1 MNSLNGVSLAR
12 TVDPEKYA
20 AKRRHILNSAA
31 VLFAERGYER
41 TTTDQLCAAARV
53 SPGSLYHYF
62 SGKKQLFIAVLTEDE
77 QDTAALL
84 QQVAVHPDPLE
95 GLLQFVV
102 HLAQPASAHPV
113 VPKLVL
119 EAVLQAHR
127 DEQIASELGRIDQQE
142 SAGLRML
149 LQRATEA
156 GAVDPGLDPE
166 QSTSWIA
173 ALINALYLQAALDP
187 DVDPE
192 QQSQYLI
199 RTVQAFLRT
208 PAAP

>member
-1 MNSLNGVSLAR
+1 MAR

-31 VLFAERGYER
+31 ILFAEQGYER
-41 TTTDQLCAAARV
+41 TTTDQLCAAAGI

-62 SGKKQLFIAVLTEDE
+62 RGKKKVFLAVLTDDE

-84 QQVAVHPDPLE
+84 QKVADHPDPLE
-95 GLLQFVV
+95 GLLEFVA

-142 SAGLRML
+142 SQGLRL
-149 LQRATEA
+149 LLERAMDA
-156 GAVDPGLDPE
+156 GAADPALVPD
-166 QSTSWIA
+166 QSASWIG
-173 ALINALYLQAALDP
+173 ALVNALYLPAALHPQLDAA
-187 DVDPE
+187 E
-192 QQSQYLI
+192 QTQHLI
-199 RTVQAFLRT
+199 RTVRAYLSP
-208 PAAP
+208 PAPNTSAP